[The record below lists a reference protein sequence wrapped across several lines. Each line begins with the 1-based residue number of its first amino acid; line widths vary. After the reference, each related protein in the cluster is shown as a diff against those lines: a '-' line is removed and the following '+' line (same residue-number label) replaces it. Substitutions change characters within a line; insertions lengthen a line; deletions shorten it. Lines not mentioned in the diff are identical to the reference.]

1 MDKEKLKKCRFYHGE
16 ASCPYPDRSS
26 IFFWM
31 CEREWCN
38 HAGDYSK
45 EIKDLKDAHFDDFA
59 IDEYGG
65 ERAPVSLLSLIYAKA
80 RKGWQLLRLVRLYFG
95 LDKAGSYAIVEAIP
109 THFVTHKGK
118 TKEVEDDSW
127 WQAFLKG

>member
-1 MDKEKLKKCRFYHGE
+1 MDKEKLKKCRYYHGE

-31 CEREWCN
+31 CESEWCN

-65 ERAPVSLLSLIYAKA
+65 EHAPVSLLSLIMP
-80 RKGWQLLRLVRLYFG
+80 RQE
-95 LDKAGSYAIVEAIP
+95 KAGSCCVSCVFISVWIRLALMPLLKPSPPISLPI
-109 THFVTHKGK
+109 KGK
-118 TKEVEDDSW
+118 
-127 WQAFLKG
+127 LKN